1 MNPVEQAIREVQ
13 RRWEEAP
20 KAQIIDLDRARQER
34 DRRRWML
41 KHTRPM
47 PPTPPRAA

>member
-1 MNPVEQAIREVQ
+1 MEPTQKAIEHVQ
-13 RRWEEAP
+13 RQWDNAP
-20 KAQIIDLDRARQER
+20 KAQVIDLAKARQER